1 MALVG
6 QPATFCY
13 DGFVGDGVPAFMD
26 AGGVGFGYGYDHHS
40 HLLEEECLLG
50 SHAHGWEL
58 PPTGNLGAEAP
69 GSVNAFG
76 GHDVGW
82 TNPAGR
88 LSSSSAS
95 SSVLTFD
102 NQGEDN
108 YPAATWMDA
117 ADQLSYSPSTAA
129 AATALAG
136 SFSFE
141 GCGGNGRTAAS
152 PSHKRPRAHA
162 EAQQGTEQESTT
174 LPKKQ
179 CGGDRKSAVKPSK
192 TSAPTSSAK
201 DPQSDAAKTRRER
214 IGERLRVL
222 QELVPNGNKVDMVTM
237 LDKAITYVKFMQ
249 LQLTVLETDAFWPA
263 QGGEAPEIS
272 QVKAALDA
280 IILSSSQQLRQWS

>member
-13 DGFVGDGVPAFMD
+13 DGFVGDGAPAFMD
-26 AGGVGFGYGYDHHS
+26 VGFGYGYDHHS

-58 PPTGNLGAEAP
+58 PTGNLGAGAP
-69 GSVNAFG
+69 GSINTFV

-82 TNPAGR
+82 TRPAGR
-88 LSSSSAS
+88 MSSS
-95 SSVLTFD
+95 SSVLAFD
-102 NQGEDN
+102 SQGEDN
-108 YPAATWMDA
+108 CAAATWMDMDA
-117 ADQLSYSPSTAA
+117 VDQLSYSPSTAPA
-129 AATALAG
+129 AAAPAG

-141 GCGGNGRTAAS
+141 GCGGNDRTAAS

-162 EAQQGTEQESTT
+162 EAQRGTDQESTT
-174 LPKKQ
+174 PPKKQ
-179 CGGDRKSAVKPSK
+179 CGGDRKSAVKPTK
-192 TSAPTSSAK
+192 TSATTSSTK

-222 QELVPNGNKVDMVTM
+222 QELVPNGSKVDMVTM

-280 IILSSSQQLRQWS
+280 IILSSSQQPRQWS